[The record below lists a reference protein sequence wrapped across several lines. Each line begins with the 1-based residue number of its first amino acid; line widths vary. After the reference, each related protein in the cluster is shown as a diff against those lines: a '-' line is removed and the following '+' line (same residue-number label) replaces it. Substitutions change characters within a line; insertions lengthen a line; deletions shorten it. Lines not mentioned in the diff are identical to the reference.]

1 MLGQYNEYVLAAA
14 PCIMLLLAAPIEC
27 ENRAFAR
34 EAPKSQLQR
43 TRGVRRVQLGRCAV
57 KPAAHAGE

>member
-1 MLGQYNEYVLAAA
+1 
-14 PCIMLLLAAPIEC
+14 MLLLAAPIEC
-27 ENRAFAR
+27 ENHAFAR

>member
-1 MLGQYNEYVLAAA
+1 
-14 PCIMLLLAAPIEC
+14 MLLLAAPRSNAKIA
-27 ENRAFAR
+27 RAFAR